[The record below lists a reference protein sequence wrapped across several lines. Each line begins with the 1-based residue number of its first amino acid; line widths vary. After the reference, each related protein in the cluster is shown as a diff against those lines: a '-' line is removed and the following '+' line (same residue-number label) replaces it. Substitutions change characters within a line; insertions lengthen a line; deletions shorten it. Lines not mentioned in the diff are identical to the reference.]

1 MNERWMKDIQDCFAD
16 FEKPAPE
23 GLLDDVQREMQR
35 RGLTPVEE
43 KRGKLVPMWV
53 KGAAVAASLAVVLG
67 VGTLLLT
74 NNEEVVNNYDVQA
87 VVNELPDL
95 ETQPETQTHNIYNK
109 TDLLAKQVDAKPI
122 APKTN
127 QEIVPVLEAVVMQE
141 EVVVDDEP
149 ISSLQNEA
157 SSETDDDT
165 WLETEVEDS
174 KVEQTQTLPSR
185 NNIKQSPTTYVPRPA
200 VNRKSRKKWEIGASI
215 AGMQGLSSPDYQY
228 LLYGNLLSAKD
239 MSYINS
245 NAIVN
250 HRTEVMAP
258 DHPNHGTGVAA
269 PDNPG
274 YAGTGSFDG
283 EVVPIGT
290 PGGMQD
296 SPTNVTNI
304 GHNPNAGNPYSNYS
318 SNYAYTRFMNYR
330 MMSVN
335 NQLTQVYINAHHRQ
349 PVRIGVSLRYHF
361 NEKWSLQAGI
371 DYSYHSSDLIYQVAN
386 TQIQRGQKL
395 HFLGVP
401 VALSY
406 TLWSPGKFNF
416 YLSAGGEVEKV
427 IKGSRDV
434 LRLASNALDVA
445 DREDVDEMPW
455 QFSVMGSGGIQFNF
469 NNLLSIYAEPGV
481 AYYFDNKSVVPTIYQ
496 EKPFNFNLN
505 LGLRFNIY
513 GKQ

>member
-1 MNERWMKDIQDCFAD
+1 MNERWMKDIQDRFAD

-23 GLLDDVQREMQR
+23 GLLADVQQEMQR
-35 RGLTPVEE
+35 RGLTPAEE

-109 TDLLAKQVDAKPI
+109 TDMLAKQVDAKPI

-127 QEIVPVLEAVVMQE
+127 QEIVPVLEEEVVMQE

-185 NNIKQSPTTYVPRPA
+185 NNLKQSPTTYVPRPA

-250 HRTEVMAP
+250 HGTEVMAP
-258 DHPNHGTGVAA
+258 DHPDHGTGVAA
-269 PDNPG
+269 PDNPS
-274 YAGTGSFDG
+274 YAGTGSIDG

-304 GHNPNAGNPYSNYS
+304 GHNPNAGNSHSNYS
-318 SNYAYTRFMNYR
+318 SNYAYTRYMNYR

-335 NQLTQVYINAHHRQ
+335 NQLTQVYMNAQHRQ
-349 PVRIGVSLRYHF
+349 PV
-361 NEKWSLQAGI
+361 
-371 DYSYHSSDLIYQVAN
+371 
-386 TQIQRGQKL
+386 
-395 HFLGVP
+395 
-401 VALSY
+401 
-406 TLWSPGKFNF
+406 
-416 YLSAGGEVEKV
+416 
-427 IKGSRDV
+427 
-434 LRLASNALDVA
+434 
-445 DREDVDEMPW
+445 
-455 QFSVMGSGGIQFNF
+455 
-469 NNLLSIYAEPGV
+469 
-481 AYYFDNKSVVPTIYQ
+481 
-496 EKPFNFNLN
+496 
-505 LGLRFNIY
+505 
-513 GKQ
+513 

>member
-1 MNERWMKDIQDCFAD
+1 MNERWMKDIQDRFAD

-23 GLLDDVQREMQR
+23 GLLADVQREMQR
-35 RGLTPVEE
+35 RGLTPAEE

-127 QEIVPVLEAVVMQE
+127 QEIVPVLEEVVMQE

-165 WLETEVEDS
+165 RLETEVEDS

-185 NNIKQSPTTYVPRPA
+185 NNLKQSPTTYVPRPA
-200 VNRKSRKKWEIGASI
+200 ISRKSQKKWEIGASI
-215 AGMQGLSSPDYQY
+215 AGMQGLSSPSYSY
-228 LLYGNLLSAKD
+228 LNYNNMLSKADKD
-239 MSYINS
+239 FFI
-245 NAIVN
+245 ATVN
-250 HRTEVMAP
+250 NNTGDKAEH
-258 DHPNHGTGVAA
+258 NHGKGIFVGSDIAYTGDEYPIFASPDDPVI
-269 PDNPG
+269 PDNSQHPVQ
-274 YAGTGSFDG
+274 T
-283 EVVPIGT
+283 EIPT
-290 PGGMQD
+290 
-296 SPTNVTNI
+296 SP
-304 GHNPNAGNPYSNYS
+304 AASNS
-318 SNYAYTRFMNYR
+318 SNFAYTRFQNKNVV
-330 MMSVN
+330 SVN
-335 NQLTQVYINAHHRQ
+335 QHISLLYMNAHHRQ
-349 PVRIGVSLRYHF
+349 PVKIGLSLRYHF
-361 NEKWSLQAGI
+361 NDKWSLQSGI
-371 DYSYHSSDLIYQVAN
+371 DYSYHSSDLISQIAN
-386 TQIQRGQKL
+386 SQIQSEQKL
-395 HFLGVP
+395 HFIGIP
-401 VALSY
+401 VVLSY
-406 TLWSPGKFNF
+406 TLWNPGKFNF
-416 YLSAGGEVEKV
+416 YLSAGGEVEKL

-434 LRLASNALDVA
+434 LKLASNALDVA
-445 DREDVDEMPW
+445 DREDIDEKPW

>member
-1 MNERWMKDIQDCFAD
+1 MNERWMKDIQDRFAD

-23 GLLDDVQREMQR
+23 GLLADVQREMQR
-35 RGLTPVEE
+35 RGLTPAEE

-67 VGTLLLT
+67 VGTLLLM

-109 TDLLAKQVDAKPI
+109 TDLLAKQVEAQPVVSATYQDVVP
-122 APKTN
+122 
-127 QEIVPVLEAVVMQE
+127 EIE
-141 EVVVDDEP
+141 EVVVLQEEAVTQEETVV
-149 ISSLQNEA
+149 QNEA

-165 WLETEVEDS
+165 GTEKQVEDS

-185 NNIKQSPTTYVPRPA
+185 NNLKQSPTTYVPRPA

-250 HRTEVMAP
+250 HRTEVLAP
-258 DHPNHGTGVAA
+258 DHPNYGTGVAA

-318 SNYAYTRFMNYR
+318 SNYAYTRYMNYR

-335 NQLTQVYINAHHRQ
+335 NQLTQVYMNAQHRQ
-349 PVRIGVSLRYHF
+349 PVRIGLSLRYHF

-445 DREDVDEMPW
+445 DREDVDEKPW
-455 QFSVMGSGGIQFNF
+455 QFSVMGSGGMQFNI

>member
-1 MNERWMKDIQDCFAD
+1 MNERWMKDIQDRFAD

-23 GLLDDVQREMQR
+23 GLLADVQREMQR
-35 RGLTPVEE
+35 RGLTPAEE

-67 VGTLLLT
+67 VGTLLLM

-109 TDLLAKQVDAKPI
+109 TDLLAKQVEAQPVVSATYQDV
-122 APKTN
+122 
-127 QEIVPVLEAVVMQE
+127 VPVLE
-141 EVVVDDEP
+141 EVVVLQEEAVTQEETVV
-149 ISSLQNEA
+149 QNEA

-165 WLETEVEDS
+165 GTEKQVEDS

-185 NNIKQSPTTYVPRPA
+185 NNLKQSPTTYVPRPA

-250 HRTEVMAP
+250 HRTEVLAP
-258 DHPNHGTGVAA
+258 DHPNYGTGVAA

-318 SNYAYTRFMNYR
+318 SNYAYTRYMNYR

-335 NQLTQVYINAHHRQ
+335 NQLTQVYMNAQHRQ
-349 PVRIGVSLRYHF
+349 PVRIGLSLRYHF

-445 DREDVDEMPW
+445 DREDIDEKPW
-455 QFSVMGSGGIQFNF
+455 QFSVMGSGGMQFNI